1 MPYIDDAPIVTV
13 FGGAGYI
20 GCILTRMLLDEGY
33 RVRVVDNFLF
43 GDHGIRFLAESPL
56 LEIIEGDITDTKT
69 VSTAINGAET
79 VILLAAIVGH
89 RIADLH
95 GLDPRPVNLL
105 ASSVVLDASIEHG
118 VNRFL
123 FASTNS
129 VYGVQSGV
137 MYETTIPEPVSLY
150 SRLKLRMEERVI
162 NSKRRSFHPTA
173 LRIATCH
180 GYSPRMRFDLVA
192 NSLMRDAV
200 FKKEIRIASG
210 EQWRALIH
218 VEDTARAFLS
228 CIKAHVN
235 LVSGEI
241 FNVGC
246 RDQNVQINHLANIV
260 KTLVPDT
267 NITFYESDPDLVDYH
282 LSCSRIEKIL
292 DFEPRWTIEKSM
304 EELRDYLL
312 SGRIG
317 DPFSFQF
324 QNT

>member
-1 MPYIDDAPIVTV
+1 MTRLDDIPLVSV

-20 GCILTRMLLDEGY
+20 GSILTRHLLTEGY
-33 RVRVVDNFLF
+33 RVRVLDNFLF
-43 GDHGIRFLAESPL
+43 GQQGLEGLNSPL
-56 LEIIEGDITDTKT
+56 LEIIEGDITDTNV
-69 VSTAINGAET
+69 VSAAVEGAET

-89 RIADLH
+89 RARDIAF
-95 GLDPRPVNLL
+95 LDTRPVNLL

-118 VNRFL
+118 VTRFI

-150 SRLKLRMEERVI
+150 SRLKLRMEERVL
-162 NSKRRSFHPTA
+162 NAKKRSFHPTA

-200 FKKEIRIASG
+200 FKKEILIDSG
-210 EQWRALIH
+210 EQWRSLIH
-218 VEDTARAFLS
+218 VEDTARAFVACL
-228 CIKAHVN
+228 KAHVN
-235 LVSGEI
+235 LVSGET

-246 RDQNVQINHLANIV
+246 KDQNVQINHLANVV

-267 NITFYESDPDLVDYH
+267 SVTFRQGEPDLTDYH

-292 DFEPRWTIEKSM
+292 DFVPKWTIEKSM
-304 EELRDYLL
+304 EQLRDILV
-312 SGRIG
+312 SGKIA
-317 DPFSFQF
+317 DPFSLQY